1 MYLQFSTKIT
11 DGTTIH
17 GAFDFKYEGDEC
29 LSDEKL
35 AFYRHNLSELKL
47 IIIDEVSLLSAN
59 MLGRINLRLMQIFQN
74 KKYFGGVAVGVVGDI
89 LQVRFDISYLSIQL
103 T

>member
-1 MYLQFSTKIT
+1 MLFSSKIT

-17 GAFDFKYEGDEC
+17 GAFDFKYEGEDS

-35 AFYRHNLSELKL
+35 AFYRNNLSELKL

-59 MLGRINLRLMQIFQN
+59 LFGRINLRLMQIFQN
-74 KKYFGGVAVGVVGDI
+74 KKFFGGIGVGVVGDI
-89 LQVRFDISYLSIQL
+89 LQVRFDIHYLPIQS